1 MKIVKPLSLGTL
13 TRSYQIGGERR
24 FVVSALGFFP
34 LGEAAVQRFAMEN
47 EQWPGVLKTL
57 AAQGVTQPLDEVL
70 PKSRAELLLCGNA
83 YAPQGKPVDRMQVS
97 LSAAGVDKTL
107 DVIGERVWR
116 YAPWLRIDAPKPFV
130 SMPLA
135 YTQAFGGAHHPDN
148 PVGCGYERNRFAA
161 LAGVNTRPMPNLELP
176 GTPVRRHWVRYAP
189 AGFGP
194 LAFDWQARSRHAG
207 RYGAKWL
214 AQEAPGFSSSA
225 TPALFQRAP
234 VDQWLA
240 AYLQGGEPYRLCG
253 MHPQRA
259 VIEGQVPPLVAR
271 GFIQRSGAASLEEV
285 ALRFDTVWFFPDLLT
300 GVAMYHG
307 ETPHAHSLGFD
318 IDAVM
323 VGYEHRDRP
332 RSFAH
337 YAEVFARRTDPATA
351 AAHLFNESDLAAD
364 FDAPTRIAR
373 AAASAARADQAA
385 AAEQAQL
392 DAQLAEFHAVSGI
405 TPTAAIVAKATAGT
419 AATGA
424 ATATATMTTTAT
436 TIAATDAPTAP
447 AKPTRLPRLDSVAI
461 AESDFDLAPMLDG
474 ARTMIAE
481 ARAQAD
487 RLRASLPELPTM
499 TTATQDPAARRE
511 AAWARVSVAAVDL
524 VPLDPVIGLVPPSRN
539 AASPVPAAAAA
550 PESTGVPQLDAALA
564 AQPAQARAARRAS
577 LRYTDPDGP
586 LAPDLA
592 RWLGMQVEQW
602 HRAGVLL
609 AGRDLAGIDLSGLD
623 LSNADLREVQLENAD
638 LRNTRLSGA
647 RLDRAVLSG
656 AQLDGADFTRATL
669 ADANLC
675 HSSGAR
681 IGFGGADLTRAW
693 ALDAQWP
700 QADLSDAC
708 LDHCLASGIGLA
720 GARLQRVTATQAV
733 LLNAS
738 APSSD
743 WQAAQLAATVLM
755 RADLSGASFA
765 RATLRKTVLMD
776 AKLIDASFEGATLV
790 DVPTGG
796 ADADWSNV
804 RMAGLRAEHCSWQ
817 RATLRGSD
825 WRGATLATCDLGR
838 TDLSGAQLSDGQ
850 FSGCLFTAATL
861 TGARAERA
869 NLFRAVC
876 REVNF
881 TDASLVGA
889 CLYQADTS
897 DALFTRAD
905 LRDVQL
911 EAGRRAI
918 A

>member
-13 TRSYQIGGERR
+13 TRSYLIGGERR

-34 LGEAAVQRFAMEN
+34 LGETVQRFAMEN

-70 PKSRAELLLCGNA
+70 PKPHAELLVCGNA
-83 YAPQGKPVDRMQVS
+83 YAPHGTPVERMQVS

-107 DVIGERVWR
+107 DVSGARAWR
-116 YAPWLRIDAPKPFV
+116 YDPWLRIDPPKPFV

-135 YTQAFGGAHHPDN
+135 YTHAFGGAHHPDN

-161 LAGVNTRPMPNLELP
+161 LIGANSRPMPNLELP

-194 LAFDWQARSRHAG
+194 LAFDWPARSRHAG

-214 AQEAPGFSSSA
+214 AREAPGFSSSA
-225 TPALFQRAP
+225 APALFQRAP
-234 VDQWLA
+234 ADQWLA
-240 AYLQGGEPYRLCG
+240 AYLQGGEPYCLSG
-253 MHPQRA
+253 MHPEHA
-259 VIEGQVPPLVAR
+259 EIEGQVPPLVAR

-285 ALRFDTVWFFPDLLT
+285 PLNFDTVWFFPDLLT

-307 ETPHAHSLGFD
+307 EVPHTHSLGFD

-323 VGYEHRDRP
+323 VGYEHRERP

-337 YAEVFARRTDPATA
+337 YADVFARRTDPAEA

-364 FDAPTRIAR
+364 FDAPTRLAR
-373 AAASAARADQAA
+373 AEASATRAAQADA
-385 AAEQAQL
+385 AQQAQL
-392 DAQLAEFHAVSGI
+392 DANMAEFHALSG
-405 TPTAAIVAKATAGT
+405 TSPMAAANDPTAA
-419 AATGA
+419 
-424 ATATATMTTTAT
+424 
-436 TIAATDAPTAP
+436 PTR
-447 AKPTRLPRLDSVAI
+447 PTRLPRLDSVAI

-474 ARTMIAE
+474 ARTLIAE
-481 ARAQAD
+481 ARAHASSVQ
-487 RLRASLPELPTM
+487 ASLPELAAAPSTP
-499 TTATQDPAARRE
+499 DPAVRRE
-511 AAWARVSVAAVDL
+511 TAWARVSVAAADL
-524 VPLDPVIGLVPPSRN
+524 APLDPVTGLTPPSRH
-539 AASPVPAAAAA
+539 AATLAPV
-550 PESTGVPQLDAALA
+550 STGVAQLDAALA
-564 AQPAQARAARRAS
+564 AQPAQVRAARRAS

-586 LAPDLA
+586 LPADLA
-592 RWLGMQVEQW
+592 RWLGLQVEQW

-623 LSNADLREVQLENAD
+623 LSGADLREAQLENAD
-638 LRNTRLSGA
+638 LRNTQLSGA

-656 AQLDGADFTRATL
+656 AQLDGADFAHATL
-669 ADANLC
+669 VDANLC
-675 HSSGAR
+675 HSRGAR
-681 IGFGGADLTRAW
+681 TGFANANLTRAW

-720 GARLQRVTATQAV
+720 GATLRRVTAAQAV
-733 LLNAS
+733 LINAS

-743 WQAAQLAATVLM
+743 WQGAQLSATVLM
-755 RADLSGASFA
+755 RANLSGAVFSS
-765 RATLRKTVLMD
+765 ATLRKAVLMD
-776 AKLIDASFEGATLV
+776 AKLANASFDGATLV
-790 DVPTGG
+790 DVAAGG
-796 ADADWSNV
+796 ADADWSNA
-804 RMAGLRAEHCSWQ
+804 RAAGLRAEHCSWQ
-817 RATLRGSD
+817 RAMLCGSD
-825 WRGATLATCDLGR
+825 WRGATLAACDLGR
-838 TDLSGAQLSDGQ
+838 TDLSRALLVDGN

-876 REVNF
+876 REVDF
-881 TDASLVGA
+881 SDASLAGA

-897 DALFTRAD
+897 DARFTRAD

-911 EAGRRAI
+911 EAGRRAL

>member
-57 AAQGVTQPLDEVL
+57 ATQGVTQPLDEVL
-70 PKSRAELLLCGNA
+70 PKSRAELLVSGNA
-83 YAPQGKPVDRMQVS
+83 YAPQGKPVERMQVS

-135 YTQAFGGAHHPDN
+135 YTHAFGGAHHPDN

-194 LAFDWQARSRHAG
+194 LAFDWQTRSRHAG

-214 AQEAPGFSSSA
+214 AHEAPGFSSSA

-234 VDQWLA
+234 ADQWLA

-323 VGYEHRDRP
+323 VAYEHRDRP

-337 YAEVFARRTDPATA
+337 YAQVFALRTDPATA

-392 DAQLAEFHAVSGI
+392 DAQLAEFYAVSGM
-405 TPTAAIVAKATAGT
+405 TPPPAIVVQATAGT
-419 AATGA
+419 A
-424 ATATATMTTTAT
+424 TTTA
-436 TIAATDAPTAP
+436 ATDAP

-474 ARTMIAE
+474 ARNMIAE

-487 RLRASLPELPTM
+487 RLRASLPELPTDI
-499 TTATQDPAARRE
+499 TTATPDPAARRE
-511 AAWARVSVAAVDL
+511 AAWTRISVAAVDL
-524 VPLDPVIGLVPPSRN
+524 VPLDPMVGLTPPSRN
-539 AASPVPAAAAA
+539 AASPAPAVAVA

-586 LAPDLA
+586 LPPDLA
-592 RWLGMQVEQW
+592 RWLGRQVEQW

-623 LSNADLREVQLENAD
+623 LSDADLREVQLENAD

-669 ADANLC
+669 IDANLC

-681 IGFGGADLTRAW
+681 VGFSGADLTRAW

-720 GARLQRVTATQAV
+720 GARLQRLTATQAV
-733 LLNAS
+733 LLNAN

-765 RATLRKTVLMD
+765 NATLRKTVLMD

-790 DVPTGG
+790 DVPGG
-796 ADADWSNV
+796 GTCADWSNA
-804 RMAGLRAEHCSWQ
+804 RMTGLRAEHCSWQ
-817 RATLRGSD
+817 LATLRGSD
-825 WRGATLATCDLGR
+825 WRSATLAACDLGR

-850 FSGCLFTAATL
+850 FSCCLFTAATL

-881 TDASLVGA
+881 TDASLVAA